1 MQKKRIFI
9 WHWIGLERGPL
20 AGILITSNNTGYHKK
35 MVMEDI
41 ILYSSGRDK

>member
-9 WHWIGLERGPL
+9 LHWIGLERGPL
-20 AGILITSNNTGYHKK
+20 AGILIASNNAGYHKR

-41 ILYSSGRDK
+41 HLFSSGRDK